1 MNRGLI
7 ISGAGHLG
15 LILWV
20 LLGDWFFL
28 PSDAPV
34 IQSANVSVISSAEFD
49 AMQSEAPAAPLKA
62 PDQPAPPV
70 PAEVV
75 PVTPVDPAPAEPAP
89 APDTPAPEAL
99 PDAPPD
105 VPISDL
111 AQPQAAPDPTAPL
124 AAQDQPIPVPNS
136 DVAPA
141 PRPIDRVAAVPV
153 DPTVDAAQIADTPT
167 PPQTDQPAPDTPPTP
182 VQPDAAPEAAAP
194 QVVTEAVN
202 TAPDAPQLAPT
213 SSRRPQTRPKAP
225 VLDAAPDAAP
235 AVTKDAVTKDAVAA
249 AVAAAVADAPAPT
262 DQTSDTGGAGDAPKG
277 PPMSQGEKDALRVSV
292 QKCWNLGAVSTE
304 AMQTVITV
312 RVSLSEDTRP
322 DLSSIRMTDFTG
334 GSQAAA
340 NTMLAAAQSA
350 IFRCGR
356 DGFPLPLDKYD
367 QWKDLELVFDPRG
380 KSMR

>member
-62 PDQPAPPV
+62 PDQPSPPV
-70 PAEVV
+70 PA
-75 PVTPVDPAPAEPAP
+75 D
-89 APDTPAPEAL
+89 AL